1 MVLHG
6 NTTRQK
12 HDSRH
17 RTADRRRATATASAT
32 RDPHERHAPTRRTP
46 RGTRAGRVANR
57 TTWGTTHVTRERQ
70 TVDVRTVCSCR
81 NGAKSKARRFCSLWD
96 SGCARGLCLTTSSL
110 ALWLWHPG
118 LTVSLLTG
126 ARCGYS
132 RPSTMRTSKEEVVE
146 EEKVEEARA
155 AAQTVCQSRA
165 AAALRRR
172 CRCPVCQSWAA
183 AALRRRCPAR

>member
-17 RTADRRRATATASAT
+17 RTADRRRATATASASQRLAT
-32 RDPHERHAPTRRTP
+32 RTSVTPPRRTP

-96 SGCARGLCLTTSSL
+96 SVCARGLCLTTSSL
-110 ALWLWHPG
+110 ALWLWRPG

-172 CRCPVCQSWAA
+172 C
-183 AALRRRCPAR
+183 PAR

>member
-1 MVLHG
+1 MQL
-6 NTTRQK
+6 QK
-12 HDSRH
+12 RSKEQSKTLLLFVGFWVRSR
-17 RTADRRRATATASAT
+17 
-32 RDPHERHAPTRRTP
+32 PLPYYLLP
-46 RGTRAGRVANR
+46 G
-57 TTWGTTHVTRERQ
+57 
-70 TVDVRTVCSCR
+70 
-81 NGAKSKARRFCSLWD
+81 
-96 SGCARGLCLTTSSL
+96 SL
-110 ALWLWHPG
+110 ALAPWPNCFTPYWGAMRLLYG
-118 LTVSLLTG
+118 YSTVTLRLLYGYSTVTG